1 MRARIRPH
9 ASRIVQARSMLAP
22 SPLVAVTSEP
32 VEEMDVFA
40 SDSNP
45 AELAGVAIGDQGAAN
60 GAVASPPVSV
70 SVKRE
75 PDEQTAVTKR
85 VRFVPVAPLDEGDVQ
100 QLCGISGCHP
110 ALELR
115 PNTSRPT
122 PRSTHTTRPTTLC
135 HPSPAVRR
143 SHTATPHG
151 PLFHGF
157 ATHIPPSRARA
168 SVVRSA
174 GTTPGSAAWRHSRA
188 ERGASATRRSR
199 LWNSAV
205 VSATAHHPWPPAAGL
220 PRLLAAPR
228 TRGEPPSPP
237 PPPRANG
244 GLRCNRAEA
253 TGSAAF
259 IAR

>member
-1 MRARIRPH
+1 
-9 ASRIVQARSMLAP
+9 MLAP
-22 SPLVAVTSEP
+22 SPLVAEWSAASAEVAVTSEP
-32 VEEMDVFA
+32 SEEMDVFA

-115 PNTSRPT
+115 P
-122 PRSTHTTRPTTLC
+122 THHAPHHAPHGAPPSV
-135 HPSPAVRR
+135 HPSLTVRR